1 MTAELDNYI
10 DFLKKIEKQ
19 ALEMLDGLPPEALNW
34 RPLPDAPGV
43 DAHATNSLAGMAAH
57 LAGSLRHWV
66 GEVAGGRPA
75 HRDRDA
81 EFRAEAKEA
90 GELTARVSEAAEF
103 ARAVLAKLPPQFLDE
118 MVERNNEPVSRR
130 HAVVHALTHA
140 SVHVGHM
147 QITRQLWEASRSGS
161 GG

>member
-10 DFLKKIEKQ
+10 DFVKQIERQ
-19 ALEMLDGLPPEALNW
+19 ALEVLEGLPPEALNW
-34 RPLPDAPGV
+34 RPLPEGAGT
-43 DAHATNSLAGMAAH
+43 DAHATSSLAVLAAH
-57 LAGSLRHWV
+57 LAGSVSHWV

-81 EFRAEAKEA
+81 EFRAQAGEA
-90 GELTARVSEAAEF
+90 GELAARVSAAAEF

-118 MVERNNEPVSRR
+118 MVERNKEPVSRR

-140 SVHVGHM
+140 SVHVGQM
-147 QITRQLWEASRSGS
+147 QITRQLWEASRSSPS
-161 GG
+161 G